1 MADLEGFHN
10 INFFIK
16 FPNWLLGFLSIDFS
30 GFGIIVLV
38 IVLWMYQNG
47 GLTNSKT
54 MMIK

>member
-47 GLTNSKT
+47 GLTNSET